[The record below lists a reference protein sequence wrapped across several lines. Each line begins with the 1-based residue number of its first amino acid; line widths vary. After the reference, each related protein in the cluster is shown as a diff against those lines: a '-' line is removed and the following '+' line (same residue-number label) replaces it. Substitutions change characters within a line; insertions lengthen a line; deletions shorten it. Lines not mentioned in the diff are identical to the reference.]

1 MERNLIQDSLQVTRP
16 ELGASDKYQHFPNMI
31 LVKFTFAY
39 GRLLKKYTTKEFIYH
54 LFSVTANDL
63 IIIIIIY

>member
-31 LVKFTFAY
+31 IVKFTFAY
-39 GRLLKKYTTKEFIYH
+39 GRLLKNIQQRNLY
-54 LFSVTANDL
+54 
-63 IIIIIIY
+63 IIYFL